1 MENLMIPKKEQIFGE
16 CRLKPIEKRG
26 TAAFITD
33 YAILNGGHY
42 SIDDNTLK
50 NNGSYFL
57 NYYEKIKNH
66 GILNCVDE
74 FGGIERGYITKG
86 VGIRPILN
94 FSDICRSYPN
104 LKIETASDGV
114 LEVLFGEYLQTAAD
128 SDMQN
133 ELNNIMLV
141 NQLSVTKEKRE
152 ELKEIMGLEEII
164 KTDYSYTRNTYRYNS
179 FYPETIPVYE
189 YRKRKFAKVVANT
202 MFFNNCNFE
211 LENLEEYKNG
221 DAVWVEEQ
229 PIKWLVSEKE
239 DVMISEKIIQAGIR
253 FDKDD
258 CLMYMCIPQY
268 YQTEMKKYT
277 DKYLEKEIFREDYVY
292 QKK

>member
-66 GILNCVDE
+66 GILNYVDE

-179 FYPETIPVYE
+179 FYSETIPVYE